1 MQTDFTDGLRVQG
14 DRDLL
19 IQVLQNLFSNAIKYN
34 LANGWI
40 QIRAHQTQTTLYL
53 TIANASKDIPLSER
67 DAYGARERERIFDRF
82 YRGDPARTRKIEGI
96 GLGLGLGRE
105 IAKAHHG
112 NLTLDSTS
120 FGQTAFT
127 LTLPTKL
134 QN

>member
-1 MQTDFTDGLRVQG
+1 MQNQVEVGADC

-40 QIRAHQTQTTLYL
+40 QIRAHQTQTTLHV

-67 DAYGARERERIFDRF
+67 NRIFDRF

-96 GLGLGLGRE
+96 GLGLGLARE
-105 IAKAHHG
+105 IARAHHG

-127 LTLPTKL
+127 LTLPMKL

>member
-1 MQTDFTDGLRVQG
+1 M
-14 DRDLL
+14 
-19 IQVLQNLFSNAIKYN
+19 QNLFSNAIKYN

-40 QIRAHQTQTTLYL
+40 QIRAHQIQTTLHV

-67 DAYGARERERIFDRF
+67 NRIFDRF
-82 YRGDPARTRKIEGI
+82 YRGDPARTLKIEGI
-96 GLGLGLGRE
+96 GLGLGLARE
-105 IAKAHHG
+105 IARAHHG

-127 LTLPTKL
+127 LTLPMKL